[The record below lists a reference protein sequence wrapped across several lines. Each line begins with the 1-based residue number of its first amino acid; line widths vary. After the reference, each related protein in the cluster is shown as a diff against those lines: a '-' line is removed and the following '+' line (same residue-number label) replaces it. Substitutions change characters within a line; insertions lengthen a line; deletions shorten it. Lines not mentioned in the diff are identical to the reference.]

1 MKLAYFMNTYPLI
14 STTFIR
20 REIEAHERAGVPILR
35 FAIRPWDSALVDPKD
50 IAEAQKVTYLLRLGA
65 VRLVAGALREAV
77 LNPVRMARAL
87 AATLHLIR
95 KARTER
101 WKNFAYLLEAVALKQ
116 RTVAAGVT
124 HLHTHFS
131 SNSAAVA
138 MLCRMLGGPP
148 YSVTVHGP
156 DELYVM
162 EENAVALKLRHAAFF
177 AVITEYCRGVV
188 DGHTGGAF
196 ADKLKVLRCGLD
208 LRDFETVT
216 AVPDTKHLV
225 CVGRLCAAKAQTALV
240 EALAQV
246 VEAHPGVKLLLI
258 GDGDT
263 RPDIEALIARH
274 GLEAHVTLAGWK
286 SGAEV
291 QEAIRQARALVLP
304 SLAEGLPIVLMEAF
318 ALGRPV
324 LSTTITGIP
333 ELVDDSCGWLAAP
346 GDAQALVAPLEDLLT
361 RSPEALTQMAGIG
374 RARVE
379 QLHDQD
385 RNAALLRDLFRD
397 STPPR

>member
-20 REIEAHERAGVPILR
+20 REIEAHERAGHPIGR
-35 FAIRPWDSALVDPKD
+35 YAIRPWEGELVDPKD
-50 IAEAQKVTYLLRLGA
+50 RAEAEKVTYLLKLGGA
-65 VRLVAGALREAV
+65 RLVAGFVGEALR
-77 LNPVRMARAL
+77 NPLRMARAL
-87 AATLHLIR
+87 AATVHLTR
-95 KARTER
+95 KAKVER
-101 WKNFAYLLEAVALKQ
+101 WKNVAYLLEAVALK
-116 RTVAAGVT
+116 RLTVAAGVD

-138 MLCRMLGGPP
+138 MLSRLLGGPSF
-148 YSVTVHGP
+148 SVTVHGP

-162 EENAVALKLRHAAFF
+162 EENALTLKLQHAAFF

-188 DGHTGGAF
+188 DGHSAGAF
-196 ADKLKVLRCGLD
+196 ADKLEILRCGLD
-208 LRDFETVT
+208 LRDFAEVT
-216 AVPDTKHLV
+216 EVPDTKVLV
-225 CVGRLCAAKAQTALV
+225 CVGRLCEAKAQTALV

-246 VEAHPGVKLLLI
+246 VPQHPDVKLVLI

-263 RPDIEALIARH
+263 RPAVEALVARH
-274 GLEAHVTLAGWK
+274 GLHDHVELAGWK

-291 QEAIRQARALVLP
+291 QAAIRAARALVLP

-318 ALGRPV
+318 AMGRPV

-346 GDAQALVAPLEDLLT
+346 GDAQALVAPLQDLLT
-361 RSPEALTQMAGIG
+361 RSPQELTEMARVG

-379 QLHDQD
+379 ALHDQD
-385 RNAALLRDLFRD
+385 KNAAALRALFAQY
-397 STPPR
+397 SGAS